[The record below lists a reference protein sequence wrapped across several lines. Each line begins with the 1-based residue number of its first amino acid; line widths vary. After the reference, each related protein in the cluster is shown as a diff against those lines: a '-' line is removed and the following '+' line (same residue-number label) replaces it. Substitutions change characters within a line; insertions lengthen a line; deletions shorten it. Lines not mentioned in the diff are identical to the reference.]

1 MDIIGL
7 LSQEKGI
14 EMSELGDRLLSERKR
29 LALSQTDFAELGSV
43 TKNTQFLY
51 ETNKRKPTG
60 EYLMGVAEAGVD
72 VLFVLTG
79 RETPEA
85 EASLAKDE
93 KTLVRAYR
101 TMEKTGQSSLLELAS
116 LAAAGTS
123 AGAEVEHKN

>member
-1 MDIIGL
+1 MNTIEL

-29 LALSQTDFAELGSV
+29 LTLSQTEFANLGGV
-43 TKNTQFLY
+43 TKNSQFLY

-93 KTLVRAYR
+93 ASLIKAYR
-101 TMEKTGQSSLLELAS
+101 TMTKAGQSSLLELAS
-116 LAAAGTS
+116 LAAK
-123 AGAEVEHKN
+123 GALEENNY